1 MKKSLIITAGSL
13 VVVGIVLYGSISLY
27 SKLNKVDELNQRIEE
42 TVDSN
47 SGQDSNNSADNPSLV
62 QEEEDQATEPV
73 QAEQVQEEELQPA
86 TVENVTPSSA
96 LSPNNVDTS
105 EKPADE
111 AKSTEDNARKKQ
123 EIDAAISAD
132 MQQLKASCQ
141 ASSSS
146 LVQQITQE
154 LGGNDEAALET
165 IQNKY
170 LTKVFAAEAECDAQF
185 NQLLSKAKSE
195 YSAADLSDQPLP
207 DWSSQYESAK
217 AQARA
222 DAIAV
227 IANTVE

>member
-13 VVVGIVLYGSISLY
+13 VMVGIVFYGSISLY

-47 SGQDSNNSADNPSLV
+47 SGHNSNNSADNPSLV
-62 QEEEDQATEPV
+62 QVEEDQVTEPT
-73 QAEQVQEEELQPA
+73 QAEQVQGEELQPA
-86 TVENVTPSSA
+86 SVENAAPSSA
-96 LSPNNVDTS
+96 PSPNNVDTS
-105 EKPADE
+105 EKPADDV
-111 AKSTEDNARKKQ
+111 KSTEDKARIKQ

-154 LGGNDEAALET
+154 LGENDETSLET
-165 IQNKY
+165 IQSKY
-170 LTKVFAAEAECDAQF
+170 LTKIFDAEAECDAQF

-222 DAIAV
+222 DAITV
-227 IANTVE
+227 IANAEQ

>member
-13 VVVGIVLYGSISLY
+13 VVVGIVICGSISLY
-27 SKLNKVDELNQRIEE
+27 SKLNKVNELNQRLEE
-42 TVDSN
+42 TVDSDA
-47 SGQDSNNSADNPSLV
+47 SQDSSNSVGPSVV
-62 QEEEDQATEPV
+62 QEEEDQELEPV
-73 QAEQVQEEELQPA
+73 QVELEQEKELQPA

-96 LSPNNVDTS
+96 LSPNNADTS
-105 EKPADE
+105 EKPADD
-111 AKSTEDNARKKQ
+111 AKSTEDKARKKQ

-141 ASSSS
+141 VSSSS
-146 LVQQITQE
+146 LVQQIIQE

-185 NQLLSKAKSE
+185 NQLLNKAKSE

-222 DAIAV
+222 DAIDF
-227 IANTVE
+227 IANAVE

>member
-1 MKKSLIITAGSL
+1 MKKTLIITAGSL
-13 VVVGIVLYGSISLY
+13 IVVGIVLYGSISLY

-42 TVDSN
+42 TADFVPS
-47 SGQDSNNSADNPSLV
+47 QDSNNSVDRSLV
-62 QEEEDQATEPV
+62 QEEEDQELEPV
-73 QAEQVQEEELQPA
+73 QVELEQEKELQPA
-86 TVENVTPSSA
+86 TVEIVTPSSA

-105 EKPADE
+105 EKSADE
-111 AKSTEDNARKKQ
+111 AKCTEDNARKKQ

-141 ASSSS
+141 ASSNS
-146 LVQQITQE
+146 LVQQIIQE
-154 LGGNDEAALET
+154 LGGNNETALKT

-185 NQLLSKAKSE
+185 NLLLSKAKSE
-195 YSAADLSDQPLP
+195 YSAADLSDRPLP

-227 IANTVE
+227 IANAVE

>member
-1 MKKSLIITAGSL
+1 MKKSLIITVGSL

-42 TVDSN
+42 TADFDTS
-47 SGQDSNNSADNPSLV
+47 QDSNTDPSLV
-62 QEEEDQATEPV
+62 QEEENQPKEPS
-73 QAEQVQEEELQPA
+73 QTEQVQEDKLQS
-86 TVENVTPSSA
+86 TSVENETPSP
-96 LSPNNVDTS
+96 SPNNVDTS
-105 EKPADE
+105 EKPTDD
-111 AKSTEDNARKKQ
+111 AKSTEDNVRKKQ
-123 EIDAAISAD
+123 EIDAAITAD
-132 MQQLKASCQ
+132 LQQLKASCQ

-154 LGGNDEAALET
+154 LGKNDEAALEM

-185 NQLLSKAKSE
+185 NQLISKAKSE

-207 DWSSQYESAK
+207 DWSTQYESAK

-222 DAIAV
+222 DAITVISNAV
-227 IANTVE
+227 Q